1 MSSHTCLRALLLAL
15 AVTAFAGAKAQ
26 SRQHALYSNVEYN
39 EEGGDLLGTELDLT
53 INNGRVDGTL
63 KIYQGGCADPVRF
76 SGSSSAGKLHVSGQS
91 DAFGRVE
98 ITGTFLR
105 NSFNGLMRLEKA
117 QSPEKIQLTKGA
129 KPHC

>member
-1 MSSHTCLRALLLAL
+1 VSSHTCLRILLLAA

-26 SRQHALYSNVEYN
+26 SAGHRVYSNVEYN

-63 KIYQGGCADPVRF
+63 KIYQGGCSDPIHF
-76 SGSSSAGKLHVSGQS
+76 GGSSSSGKLHVSGSS
-91 DAFGRVE
+91 DAFGKVE
-98 ITGTFLR
+98 ITGTLIR
-105 NSFNGLMRLEKA
+105 DSFKGLMRLERA
-117 QSPEKIQLTKGA
+117 RGPEKIELKQIL